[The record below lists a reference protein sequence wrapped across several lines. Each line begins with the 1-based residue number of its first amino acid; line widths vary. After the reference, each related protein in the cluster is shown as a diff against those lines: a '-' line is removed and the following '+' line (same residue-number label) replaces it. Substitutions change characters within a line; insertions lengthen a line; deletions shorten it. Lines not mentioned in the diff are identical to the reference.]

1 MSKIDN
7 LKNELVEQK
16 YNVRPFVV
24 WQNILSDTIR
34 NVGALKLS
42 QYTQD
47 SGIIMPTFMSINILM
62 ISTLRFI
69 YDNLKT
75 TSNKIDGLNM
85 YLSVL
90 AGVLSGIKVFLII

>member
-1 MSKIDN
+1 MSKIDD

-62 ISTLRFI
+62 ICTLRFI